1 MAAEPPRLRA
11 PAEGRRAGG
20 GAGGRVPREAGD
32 CSGFERVLGVFDYAT
47 GVFGSVI
54 GVFDCVCV
62 TCFCT
67 SRAATLKLEMDSQGP
82 RGR

>member
-1 MAAEPPRLRA
+1 M
-11 PAEGRRAGG
+11 
-20 GAGGRVPREAGD
+20 PREAGD

-67 SRAATLKLEMDSQGP
+67 SRAATLKWTHKGPGVAKGGDSWWVASSCQ
-82 RGR
+82 RCCLCLW